1 MGLGRVGLGAGGAGR
16 SRTGGLRTWGD
27 RVLGAQTV
35 GAEGAG
41 PRDRRC
47 GAETGVVSGRAP
59 HPRSFVSLLSEP
71 SPLRLPN
78 PSGGGSNLRQGC
90 AEGGDRG
97 WLGLAGPVPASSPA
111 HVAPPRSPARP
122 RLCVG
127 EQVPATPR
135 PCIRAPHSHAGR
147 QRHRRADFVRPFGAG
162 PAEQPGL
169 RLPGRPG
176 NEDPARIAR
185 VGGGLGEGSWVPEP
199 AVPGPPRG
207 HLLRRQV
214 ALWPPQEGSGSV
226 SSIHD

>member
-1 MGLGRVGLGAGGAGR
+1 MELGLGRVGLGAGDAGR
-16 SRTGGLRTWGD
+16 SKTGGLGTWGD

-59 HPRSFVSLLSEP
+59 HPPSFVSLLSEP

-90 AEGGDRG
+90 AERGDRG

-127 EQVPATPR
+127 EQVPATTR
-135 PCIRAPHSHAGR
+135 PCIRAPHSHVGR
-147 QRHRRADFVRPFGAG
+147 QRHRRGDSVRPLGLGPRSSLGCGSPAVRGTRTRLGSQESAAGWERELGSRARGAG
-162 PAEQPGL
+162 TPPRPPPPPAGGAL
-169 RLPGRPG
+169 ATPGRFG
-176 NEDPARIAR
+176 QR
-185 VGGGLGEGSWVPEP
+185 
-199 AVPGPPRG
+199 
-207 HLLRRQV
+207 LLN
-214 ALWPPQEGSGSV
+214 P
-226 SSIHD
+226 